1 MTRSSDPAHQQ
12 SPLLLVHGD
21 AGPTVH
27 GQAGS
32 VRPQPRAWSRYV
44 AIGDSFTEG
53 MSDPDPDTP
62 GAYIGWADRLAALLS
77 AHAPD
82 FAYANLAVRGRKLAD
97 VAGPQLEA
105 ALDLGPD
112 LVSIVGGGND
122 ILRLRADVDAL
133 AVQLDQAVARIRA
146 TGADVLMATPTDPIG
161 APIIGRTRGR
171 VGTYISHIWSIAQ
184 RHGCYVLNQ
193 WACDFLKDWRMWSE
207 DRIHMTPEGHRR
219 VALTAYLALGHTAD
233 EADWRAPLPP
243 QAPPGTLESL
253 RGHAQWARVYAG
265 PWVQRRLQGR
275 SSGDLVSP
283 KRPAWGPVGGATGAG
298 PADERTLR
306 DD

>member
-1 MTRSSDPAHQQ
+1 MTRPDNQ
-12 SPLLLVHGD
+12 SETPSPTLLVHGD

-27 GQAGS
+27 GEAGS
-32 VRPQPRAWSRYV
+32 VRPQPRQWGRYV

-53 MSDPDPDTP
+53 MSDPDPAAA

-77 AHAPD
+77 THADD
-82 FAYANLAVRGRKLAD
+82 FGYANLAVRGRKLAD
-97 VAGPQLEA
+97 VAGPQLQA
-105 ALDLGPD
+105 ALDLRPD

-122 ILRLRADVDAL
+122 ILRPRADVDAL
-133 AVQLDQAVARIRA
+133 AAQLDQAVARIRA
-146 TGADVLMATPTDPIG
+146 TGADVLMATPTDPVG

-193 WACDFLKDWRMWSE
+193 WACDFLKDWRMWAE

-219 VALTAYLALGHTAD
+219 VALTAYVALGHTAE

-243 QAPPGTLESL
+243 QAPARTVETW
-253 RGHAQWARVYAG
+253 RGHAQWAREYAG

-275 SSGDLVSP
+275 SSGDLLDA
-283 KRPAWGPVGGATGAG
+283 KRPELGPV
-298 PADERTLR
+298 R